1 MTRKAPPGAGQF
13 GVQVQALLPGRS
25 RRTGC
30 VLGSGAGRVPQAR
43 CDESGRGG
51 DIAPDRQGC
60 SSRPRSWP
68 VSDRLDQGS
77 HDAPGADHRADN
89 PWPRARCAV
98 PGSRRYRDGRDRHG
112 PRSGHARPPA
122 GHEPG
127 RYRQRDGDAERP
139 AGKLIPD
146 RHRAAPYGRPGEHQ
160 RRPAQHVIHI
170 RPDSSSAGRGELDD
184 RPLLGRHAS
193 KANGQRRPSAES
205 NQSLAAH
212 PAPSTSPAAIT
223 GDRGALRPGSRPLRG
238 HNRFGGMDLLSTG
251 GQQRGGVRIRGPA
264 CGPSSPGPPIRAPT
278 CDRVGAYRT
287 CVKSGTSASSPGHR
301 E

>member
-1 MTRKAPPGAGQF
+1 MHPAPIIAQTT
-13 GVQVQALLPGRS
+13 PGR
-25 RRTGC
+25 G
-30 VLGSGAGRVPQAR
+30 LDAR
-43 CDESGRGG
+43 CRAAAATATAATGMGHG
-51 DIAPDRQGC
+51 AATPAPI
-60 SSRPRSWP
+60 RPR
-68 VSDRLDQGS
+68 
-77 HDAPGADHRADN
+77 A
-89 PWPRARCAV
+89 
-98 PGSRRYRDGRDRHG
+98 
-112 PRSGHARPPA
+112 
-122 GHEPG
+122 G

-223 GDRGALRPGSRPLRG
+223 GGRGALRPARG
-238 HNRFGGMDLLSTG
+238 HSEATTDSAVWISCRPGGNNEVAFEFADRLAGPVHQARRPESRLATG
-251 GQQRGGVRIRGPA
+251 LVRTEP
-264 CGPSSPGPPIRAPT
+264 
-278 CDRVGAYRT
+278 V
-287 CVKSGTSASSPGHR
+287 
-301 E
+301 